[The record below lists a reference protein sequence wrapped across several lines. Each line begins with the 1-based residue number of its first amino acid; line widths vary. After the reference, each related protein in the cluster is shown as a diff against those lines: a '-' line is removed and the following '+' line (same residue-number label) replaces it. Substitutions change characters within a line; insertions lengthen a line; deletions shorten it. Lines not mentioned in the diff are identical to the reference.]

1 MVNVEY
7 DSDGVNAFIQLAD
20 VVEEIF
26 PSVMVQEREGD
37 GATSARDGSFEVTHE
52 DGTVLFSTLDAG
64 RAPEA
69 LEVLEALEAKL
80 RADGEDPAAPR
91 DGRGC

>member
-1 MVNVEY
+1 MVRVEF
-7 DSDGVNAFIQLAD
+7 DPPGVDRFIQLAD
-20 VVEEIF
+20 VLEDAF
-26 PSVMVQEREGD
+26 PSVMVEEAEGAVAREG
-37 GATSARDGSFEVTHE
+37 AFEMTHE
-52 DGTVLFSTLDAG
+52 DGTVLFSKLDAG